1 MSKEPR
7 GLGRGLSALL
17 GEVPNADALRKPV
30 GYVNKEV
37 VGARGRQENT
47 ADILRIPV
55 DMIEPNPYQPRMS
68 FDQTALEELAS

>member
-37 VGARGRQENT
+37 VGARGRHPQDTCGHDRAE
-47 ADILRIPV
+47 PV
-55 DMIEPNPYQPRMS
+55 PAAHVI
-68 FDQTALEELAS
+68 